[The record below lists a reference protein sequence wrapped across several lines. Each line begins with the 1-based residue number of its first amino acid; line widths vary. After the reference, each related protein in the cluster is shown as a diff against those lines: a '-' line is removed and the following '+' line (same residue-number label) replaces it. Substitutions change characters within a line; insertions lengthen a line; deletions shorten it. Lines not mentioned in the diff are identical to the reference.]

1 MGVIE
6 IAIGV
11 SHRPWAQSLFGYVA
25 DHGGAV
31 VRKRVLSDED
41 ALEGDYD
48 VLVVDDSSSVL
59 TRRIVQEL
67 HHRGRRVL
75 AVHAGGDYRAPE
87 TLRAVGA
94 DATIEDNAS
103 PERFVDVIAG
113 LVPARTKEK
122 AGNVDDAF
130 ARITREL
137 GDDLP
142 PTSGLPDDRDPS
154 LGWVTVVLAVTGGC
168 GATEIALELTRA
180 LERRGERAVLVDADE
195 VAPSLAQ
202 RTGLPLVPNIRNAVD
217 AIEQGVGSLRETLT
231 PLPGDEPEVL
241 CGLSNPGDWVHV
253 RPGQVADVVSELA
266 RHCPQVVVNA
276 GPRAEDVTAI
286 NGQARYGITRLML
299 SVADQVV
306 LVGAPTPVGVA
317 RLLDWVVRFKAVDR
331 SRPVHLALNRG
342 PTGAFYRRELER
354 EVYRSFIPT
363 SLHVLPTDKRV
374 EEAAW
379 NGRLVAAGPFAKAV
393 AVLADQLPEAA
404 RPEQGQRRPRRRFGQ
419 RGLEAR
425 EPRR

>member
-1 MGVIE
+1 MGAVE

-25 DHGGAV
+25 DHGGAR

-59 TRRIVQEL
+59 TRRVVQEL

-75 AVHAGGDYRAPE
+75 AVHGAGDYRAPE
-87 TLRAVGA
+87 ALRTLGV
-94 DATIEDNAS
+94 DATVEDNAT
-103 PERFVDVIAG
+103 PERFVDLIAG
-113 LVPARTKEK
+113 LAPARPPGKGE
-122 AGNVDDAF
+122 NVDDAF
-130 ARITREL
+130 AQITREL

-142 PTSGLPDDRDPS
+142 PTGALPEHRDPNR
-154 LGWVTVVLAVTGGC
+154 GWVTAVLAVSGGC
-168 GATEIALELTRA
+168 GATEISLELARA

-195 VAPSLAQ
+195 VAPSLSQ

-217 AIEQGVGSLRETLT
+217 AVEQRVGNLQEALT

-253 RPGQVADVVSELA
+253 RPGQVADVIGELSQ
-266 RHCPQVVVNA
+266 HCRQVVVNA
-276 GPRAEDVTAI
+276 GPRAEDVTAT
-286 NGQARYGITRLML
+286 NGLARYGITRLML
-299 SVADQVV
+299 TVADQVV
-306 LVGAPTPVGVA
+306 LVAAPNPVGVA

-331 SRPVHLALNRG
+331 SKPVHVALNRSPPG
-342 PTGAFYRRELER
+342 SFYRRELER

-363 SLHVLPTDKRV
+363 SLHVLPFDKRV

-379 NGRLVAAGPFAKAV
+379 NGRLVPGGPFAKAV
-393 AVLADQLPEAA
+393 SHLAEQLPMAQQPAA
-404 RPEQGQRRPRRRFGQ
+404 KERRSRDKVRGRRR
-419 RGLEAR
+419 
-425 EPRR
+425 

>member
-1 MGVIE
+1 MSVIE

-59 TRRIVQEL
+59 SRRVVQEL

-75 AVHAGGDYRAPE
+75 AVHAGGDYRAPDA
-87 TLRAVGA
+87 LRAVGA

-103 PERFVDVIAG
+103 PECFVDVITGLAPPPAG
-113 LVPARTKEK
+113 E
-122 AGNVDDAF
+122 GGGDVDDAF

-142 PTSGLPDDRDPS
+142 PTGALPDDRDPS
-154 LGWVTVVLAVTGGC
+154 VGWVTVVLAVTGGC

-217 AIEQGVGSLRETLT
+217 AIEQGVGSLQESLI

-253 RPGQVADVVSELA
+253 RPGQVADVVAELA
-266 RHCPQVVVNA
+266 RHCRQVVVNA
-276 GPRAEDVTAI
+276 GPRAEDVTAT
-286 NGQARYGITRLML
+286 NGLARYGITRLML

-306 LVGAPTPVGVA
+306 LVASPTPVGVA

-331 SRPVHLALNRG
+331 SKPVHVALNRG
-342 PTGAFYRRELER
+342 PSGSFYRRELER

-363 SLHVLPTDKRV
+363 SLHVLPSDKHV

-379 NGRLVAAGPFAKAV
+379 NGRLVPGGPFAKAV
-393 AVLADQLPEAA
+393 AHLADELPEA
-404 RPEQGQRRPRRRFGQ
+404 EQPAKQRRRSRRAAR
-419 RGLEAR
+419 RGLEVE

>member
-48 VLVVDDSSSVL
+48 VLVLDDSSSVL

-67 HHRGRRVL
+67 HQRGRRVL
-75 AVHAGGDYRAPE
+75 AVHGGDYRAPE
-87 TLRAVGA
+87 ALRAIGA
-94 DATIEDNAS
+94 DATIEDNAT

-113 LVPARTKEK
+113 LVPPRTEK

-130 ARITREL
+130 AQITREL

-142 PTSGLPDDRDPS
+142 PTGGLPEDRDPS
-154 LGWVTVVLAVTGGC
+154 LGWITVVLAVTGGC

-217 AIEQGVGSLRETLT
+217 AIEQGVGSLQETLT
-231 PLPGDEPEVL
+231 PLPGDEPVVL

-253 RPGQVADVVSELA
+253 RPGQVADVVAELA
-266 RHCPQVVVNA
+266 RHCHQVVVNA

-299 SVADQVV
+299 GVADQVV

-379 NGRLVAAGPFAKAV
+379 NGRLVAGGPFAKAV
-393 AVLADQLPEAA
+393 AALADQLPEAV
-404 RPEQGQRRPRRRFGQ
+404 RPEPERRRRRLGH
-419 RGLEAR
+419 RSPEAR

>member
-1 MGVIE
+1 MGAVE

-25 DHGGAV
+25 DHGGAR

-41 ALEGDYD
+41 AIEGDFD

-59 TRRIVQEL
+59 TRRVVQEL

-75 AVHAGGDYRAPE
+75 AVHGAGDYRAPE
-87 TLRAVGA
+87 ALRALGV
-94 DATIEDNAS
+94 DATVEDNAT
-103 PERFVDVIAG
+103 PERFVDLIAG
-113 LVPARTKEK
+113 LVPAREREPDTG
-122 AGNVDDAF
+122 GNVDDAF

-142 PTSGLPDDRDPS
+142 PTGGLPQDRDPGR
-154 LGWVTVVLAVTGGC
+154 GWVTVVLAVTGGC

-202 RTGLPLVPNIRNAVD
+202 RTGLSLVPNIRNAVD
-217 AIEQGVGSLRETLT
+217 AIEQQVGSLQETLT

-253 RPGQVADVVSELA
+253 RPGQVADVIGELA
-266 RHCPQVVVNA
+266 QHCRQVVINA
-276 GPRAEDVTAI
+276 GPRAEDLTAT
-286 NGQARYGITRLML
+286 NGLARYGITRLML
-299 SVADQVV
+299 TVADQVV
-306 LVGAPTPVGVA
+306 LVGAPTPVGVT
-317 RLLDWVVRFKAVDR
+317 RLLDWVARFKVVDR
-331 SRPVHLALNRG
+331 AKPVHVALNRSPSG
-342 PTGAFYRRELER
+342 GFYRRELER

-363 SLHVLPTDKRV
+363 SLHVVPTDKRV

-379 NGRLVAAGPFAKAV
+379 NGRLVPGGPFAKAV
-393 AVLADQLPEAA
+393 SHLADQLPTA
-404 RPEQGQRRPRRRFGQ
+404 RRKPGRERRSRRSGGGVRERRR
-419 RGLEAR
+419 
-425 EPRR
+425 